1 MNPNK
6 EFSKAIIDLLNDNI
20 DVFDIGT
27 DSPYSEIMVNNVN
40 ISLSDLLNDYFEHR
54 INAEENGE

>member
-27 DSPYSEIMVNNVN
+27 DSPYGEIMVNNVN